1 MKKIKLQY
9 TIDENELA
17 PETARIL
24 GKSISRLTSI
34 VASVPDMGSLMTVN
48 TINEISGLRQEL
60 ASIDVMLDDVH
71 AIIDGYVQYQQEQH
85 QLRQSATPEELAAQQ
100 VPDVS
105 SFDPSTL
112 TPEQAQ
118 DLLARFANL
127 EGDVA
132 SEPEIQNIMPP
143 LKTQK
148 QVEQHQGTEGTEI
161 DVDRI
166 KTVSQ
171 QIQELTSQQDPAKM
185 TPEYAHRMLSE
196 INDIDLTDV
205 RNLGTK
211 LESLKNKLQENEFP
225 D

>member
-1 MKKIKLQY
+1 M
-9 TIDENELA
+9 
-17 PETARIL
+17 
-24 GKSISRLTSI
+24 
-34 VASVPDMGSLMTVN
+34 
-48 TINEISGLRQEL
+48 
-60 ASIDVMLDDVH
+60 
-71 AIIDGYVQYQQEQH
+71 EQH
-85 QLRQSATPEELAAQQ
+85 QA
-100 VPDVS
+100 
-105 SFDPSTL
+105 
-112 TPEQAQ
+112 
-118 DLLARFANL
+118 
-127 EGDVA
+127 
-132 SEPEIQNIMPP
+132 
-143 LKTQK
+143 
-148 QVEQHQGTEGTEI
+148 TEGAEI

>member
-1 MKKIKLQY
+1 M
-9 TIDENELA
+9 
-17 PETARIL
+17 
-24 GKSISRLTSI
+24 
-34 VASVPDMGSLMTVN
+34 
-48 TINEISGLRQEL
+48 
-60 ASIDVMLDDVH
+60 
-71 AIIDGYVQYQQEQH
+71 
-85 QLRQSATPEELAAQQ
+85 
-100 VPDVS
+100 
-105 SFDPSTL
+105 

-185 TPEYAHRMLSE
+185 TPEYAF
-196 INDIDLTDV
+196 
-205 RNLGTK
+205 RN
-211 LESLKNKLQENEFP
+211 
-225 D
+225 